1 MLFSRL
7 LSSIA
12 LIGCYKSIDAAAAE
26 NVLFIMADQMR
37 WDTISERYTP
47 NLFKLRS
54 QGLEMKN
61 TYSSTP
67 SCTPARSAL
76 LTGLSPWYNGM
87 LGYGEIAPQ
96 VSLLSSHTTLLFFHH
111 QHASSLARSELSFK
125 PWFVRLLA
133 KIIKD
138 EISSRPSNAPFT
150 FPLTAI
156 FSV

>member
-76 LTGLSPWYNGM
+76 LTGLSPWFNGM

-96 VSLLSSHTTLLFFHH
+96 VSLLSSLTTLLFFI
-111 QHASSLARSELSFK
+111 SARF
-125 PWFVRLLA
+125 
-133 KIIKD
+133 
-138 EISSRPSNAPFT
+138 
-150 FPLTAI
+150 
-156 FSV
+156 

>member
-1 MLFSRL
+1 MFSRL
-7 LSSIA
+7 LSSFAI
-12 LIGCYKSIDAAAAE
+12 LVGYYSTDAAD

-96 VSLLSSHTTLLFFHH
+96 VSLLSSHTTF
-111 QHASSLARSELSFK
+111 LSFII
-125 PWFVRLLA
+125 RTLLVSHDQSFA
-133 KIIKD
+133 SALVC
-138 EISSRPSNAPFT
+138 EIAGEDYRG
-150 FPLTAI
+150 
-156 FSV
+156 

>member
-1 MLFSRL
+1 MFSRL
-7 LSSIA
+7 LSSFA
-12 LIGCYKSIDAAAAE
+12 VLVGYYSTDAAD

-96 VSLLSSHTTLLFFHH
+96 VSLLLSHTTF
-111 QHASSLARSELSFK
+111 LSFII
-125 PWFVRLLA
+125 RTLLVSHDQSFA
-133 KIIKD
+133 SALVC
-138 EISSRPSNAPFT
+138 EIAGEDYRG
-150 FPLTAI
+150 
-156 FSV
+156 

>member
-1 MLFSRL
+1 MFSRL
-7 LSSIA
+7 LSSFA
-12 LIGCYKSIDAAAAE
+12 VLVGCYSTDAAE

-47 NLFKLRS
+47 NLYKLRS

-96 VSLLSSHTTLLFFHH
+96 VSLLSSHTTF
-111 QHASSLARSELSFK
+111 LSFII
-125 PWFVRLLA
+125 RTLLVSHDQSFA
-133 KIIKD
+133 SALVC
-138 EISSRPSNAPFT
+138 EIAGEDYRG
-150 FPLTAI
+150 
-156 FSV
+156 